1 MEASLEE
8 IETFLSTPK
17 TLVIVGAST
26 NVSKAGNYVPEFLK
40 NRGFTIIPVN
50 PFAENILGIN
60 TLKDLSELKESVD
73 GIIIYRRPELVDEV
87 ITNAVDM
94 KIPWIWLPTGVTSPN
109 GPKIAKDLMYVENRC
124 PLALIKSWI
133 NQGKWTN

>member
-50 PFAENILGIN
+50 PFAENMLGIN
-60 TLKDLSELKESVD
+60 TLKDLSELKEV
-73 GIIIYRRPELVDEV
+73 
-87 ITNAVDM
+87 
-94 KIPWIWLPTGVTSPN
+94 
-109 GPKIAKDLMYVENRC
+109 
-124 PLALIKSWI
+124 
-133 NQGKWTN
+133 

>member
-40 NRGFTIIPVN
+40 I
-50 PFAENILGIN
+50 E
-60 TLKDLSELKESVD
+60 DL
-73 GIIIYRRPELVDEV
+73 
-87 ITNAVDM
+87 
-94 KIPWIWLPTGVTSPN
+94 
-109 GPKIAKDLMYVENRC
+109 
-124 PLALIKSWI
+124 
-133 NQGKWTN
+133 Q